1 MRDGPGYTVKIARE
15 PAKLL
20 RRLPRDLQR
29 RLGAAIDGLV
39 LNPRPRGC
47 VQLKG
52 QDRIFYRIRV
62 GDWRI
67 IYTIEDDILVV
78 LVGELGPR
86 GGVYRDF

>member
-1 MRDGPGYTVKIARE
+1 MAEPSRYSVKIARE

-20 RRLPRDLQR
+20 RRLPRSVQR
-29 RLGAAIDGLV
+29 RLAAAIDGLAV
-39 LNPRPRGC
+39 DPRPRGC

-52 QDRIFYRIRV
+52 QEQVFYRIRV

-67 IYTIEDDILVV
+67 IYTVEDELLVV
-78 LVGELGPR
+78 LVVELGPR